1 MFMNTIQED
10 FISAIKKGDRA
21 KVEELLAADGNL
33 SGTNQD
39 GLSAVLTAMYYGQS
53 GIARL
58 LVQRGAPLSLFEAAA
73 VGDLPTVQRAI
84 QQDPQSANAF
94 APDGFQPLGLAAFF
108 GNIEVAEFL
117 LAHGADPNT
126 ASQNGLHV
134 QPLNSAAAG
143 MHLEIARALLAHGAD
158 PNARQEG
165 NFTPLHSAAQN
176 GQIEMLQLLLDAG
189 ADPMAANDKGD
200 TPLSLAQE
208 QGHSAVVKMLK
219 QRMAG

>member
-1 MFMNTIQED
+1 MTTTLED
-10 FISAIKKGDRA
+10 FFSAIKKGDRA
-21 KVEELLAADGNL
+21 KVEDLLSSDATLA
-33 SGTNQD
+33 SSTQD

-58 LVQRGAPLSLFEAAA
+58 LVERGAPLTLFEAAA

-108 GNIEVAEFL
+108 GNTEVAQYL

-126 ASQNGLHV
+126 ASKNSLHV

-143 MHLEIARALLAHGAD
+143 MHLEIVRALLAHGAD

-176 GQIEMLQLLLDAG
+176 GKVEMLNLLLDAG
-189 ADPMAANDKGD
+189 ADPTLTSDQGQSALDF
-200 TPLSLAQE
+200 AQD
-208 QGHSAVVKMLK
+208 QGHTEVVKILK
-219 QRMAG
+219 QRMAR